1 MIFPSMVFLG
11 KTRDIMERK
20 GGISMPI
27 EIRPILPGDAERFV
41 DYFDRLDFAHAR
53 EWKGCYCRYYHHAM
67 DLSVWISRT
76 PETNRNEAMESIQ
89 SGKTRGFLAFDGEK
103 CVGWLNGGPLDHYP
117 RLTEWLL
124 PFSQG
129 RKFAVTICFVIDPEY
144 RGKGLAR
151 AMLAHAIESFR
162 DHGLEGAFALPVSGD
177 DGGNR
182 RYRGTMHM
190 YQEAGYRE
198 IGTFSGAVLM
208 QKDW

>member
-1 MIFPSMVFLG
+1 MVFLG
-11 KTRDIMERK
+11 KTRDIMEGK

-67 DLSVWISRT
+67 DLSAWMART
-76 PETNRNEAMESIQ
+76 PETNRKEAIEAIRAGST
-89 SGKTRGFLAFDGEK
+89 GGFLAFDGEK

-117 RLTEWLL
+117 RLIEWLL

-129 RKFAVTICFVIDPEY
+129 KKAAVTICFVIDPEY

-151 AMLAHAIESFR
+151 AMLAFASESFR
-162 DHGLEGAFALPVSGD
+162 NDGLEVAFALPVSGD
-177 DGGNR
+177 GGGDR

-208 QKDW
+208 QKEG